1 MNNYLILR
9 SQNSP
14 YNDVTKSSVLS
25 FADMDNNLIFLKG
38 NLIYTATTDNGI
50 VTLKKYN
57 GEDISFAAGS
67 GGGGSDTYWTSGT
80 TGVHSIRANNETMTN
95 AYGDYSVSEG
105 LNTAAIGTGSH
116 AEGGDTQ
123 AIGDYSH
130 AEGESTIASG
140 TTSHAEGIGT
150 QALGEHSHTEGAGTI
165 ASGSA
170 AHAEG
175 MQTIATFDAAH
186 AEGHGTQAIN
196 YTTHAEGF
204 QTIASGDTSH
214 AEGDSTQANGPVSH
228 AEGYS
233 TEANG
238 LFSHAEGAGTIAA
251 EVGSHAE
258 GLQTIAGGPYSHSEG
273 YATTA
278 ISNASHVE
286 GRETKAGFRA
296 FEIVSIIGNTLE
308 INTYNVNLSSNF
320 QSGVVFTSLNG
331 NIVSYT
337 YNPSLN
343 DFDNGY
349 TYVTLDSTP
358 SGIDLFVAD
367 SLDLNN
373 SLAVLVFGHQ
383 SHAENYGTF
392 ALGENSHAEGYGVF
406 ARGESSHA
414 GGFSDNG
421 AVNYLVAGGKA
432 SFSHFYLSSAPL
444 YGFGDYGALAN
455 YSTVLGGQDHY
466 LSPTSESSTIIG
478 GFSNV
483 VYNTNVNSG
492 IFAGNANLAIDSNNS
507 TIIGGD
513 ANGLVRAD
521 DSVVAGGYNNLID
534 GFHYN
539 GPAYGFIGG
548 GLNNKIQTGGGPTAE
563 ASAIIGGDSN
573 TIKHNNQY
581 NGIYN
586 SYNSILDGQDT
597 STILGGYNSV
607 IIDYNNG
614 LQAHNNAIINAG
626 DSSINTFGGSHANIM
641 GGSNNSINQNV
652 DGVNQPNFTSILNG
666 YGNQIYDSDTAVIFN
681 GFQNLITAN
690 SKQSSIIN
698 GQNQSIT
705 SSQFSAILGGNDNE
719 MTDSDGSA
727 LIGGSGNRILS
738 DGNPAFTRY
747 YNAILGGT
755 GNTINNSELSFI
767 MGGYQNVIPYGTVG
781 SVILGGDSITATTNN
796 TVFVQRLNIKYAQ
809 NDNLTTKLLTIDSN
823 GLIKYRDVSSIS
835 GGTGGSGGTTVDLYW
850 ASGTTGTNSLKRN
863 NGSTTDATANYAL
876 AEGFNTLA
884 SGIYSH
890 AEGNATESRAQS
902 SHAQNEGTLAKGNYS
917 HAGGYNS
924 TASGSTSFVHS
935 YQSTAFGDRTVVLGG
950 SNIAGNNS
958 DTVYVP
964 YLNIQSATTDN
975 TLTSFLVK
983 NGDGSIK
990 TRQLA
995 SLYSAVTSMY
1005 VGSLTASTYYNLPVD
1020 TLSQVLASGN
1030 TTGANNIIVNNG
1042 NGLRTADNSSI
1053 LTLNNTFIQ
1062 LTSDDLANNIGS
1074 INVEGGDV
1082 VTFSQ
1087 DATGIYTEIA
1097 TSAAGSGGNS
1107 LTVSSGANSTLLF
1120 QNDKKIEVTNSNS
1133 LTPGI
1138 QYAADYSIN
1147 FKNNT
1152 LVTRKFVESGM
1163 SGLTVNGSLSAT
1175 TYLGLPK
1182 DIRVTGGTYNAGTT
1196 TFTNNTGGTFNV
1208 TGYYT
1213 GTSSSDT
1220 YVTGF
1225 TYSNNVLTVKQN
1237 QGQADLTATI
1247 NTMTG
1252 LTVNGNFTYTGQSN
1266 NPVYVAGTV
1275 TSTHIPNWNN
1285 SNIQTVTLS
1294 AATTNISGGTNIA
1307 NGAVYTM
1314 ILKQNATGSRVVNW
1328 ASQYKWQS
1336 GIAPVLTS
1344 TANGVDILT
1353 FISDGT
1359 NLYGLIAKDFR

>member
-67 GGGGSDTYWTSGT
+67 GGGSDTYWTSGT

-150 QALGEHSHTEGAGTI
+150 QALGEHSHAEGSSSI
-165 ASGSA
+165 ASGNA

-175 MQTIATFDAAH
+175 LQTQATFDGSH
-186 AEGHGTQAIN
+186 AEGYGTQAIN
-196 YTTHAEGF
+196 YTTHAEGY

-228 AEGYS
+228 AEGYA

-238 LFSHAEGAGTIAA
+238 LFSHAEGAGTVASQIT
-251 EVGSHAE
+251 SHAE
-258 GLQTIAGGPYSHSEG
+258 GLQTIAGGLYSHSEG
-273 YATTA
+273 YSTTA

-331 NIVSYT
+331 NVVSYT

-373 SLAVLVFGHQ
+373 SLAVHVIGHQ

-406 ARGESSHA
+406 ARGDSSHA

-455 YSTVLGGQDHY
+455 YSAVLGGQDHY
-466 LSPTSESSTIIG
+466 LSPTSESSSIIG
-478 GFSNV
+478 GFSHV
-483 VYNTNVNSG
+483 IYETNINSG
-492 IFAGNANLAIDSNNS
+492 IFGGNANVSVGTTNGV
-507 TIIGGD
+507 IIGGD
-513 ANGLVRAD
+513 ANGLVRGD
-521 DSVVAGGYNNLID
+521 DSVVVGGYNNLID
-534 GFHYN
+534 GFNYN

-563 ASAIIGGDSN
+563 ASAIIGGGSN
-573 TIKHNNQY
+573 TIRHNNQY

-614 LQAHNNAIINAG
+614 LAAHNNAIINAG

-666 YGNQIYDSDTAVIFN
+666 YGNQIYDSDTAVILN
-681 GFQNLITAN
+681 GFQNTISVG

-698 GQNQSIT
+698 GQNHSII
-705 SSQFSAILGGNDNE
+705 SSKFSSILGGNQNQ

-727 LIGGSGNRILS
+727 LIGGSGNIILS

-809 NDNLTTKLLTIDSN
+809 NDNLTTKLLTIDNN

-835 GGTGGSGGTTVDLYW
+835 GGTGGSGTTVDLYW
-850 ASGTTGTNSLKRN
+850 ASGSTGTYSIKAN

-876 AEGFNTLA
+876 SEGFNTLA

-890 AEGNATESRAQS
+890 AEGNNTESRAQS

-935 YQSTAFGDRTVVLGG
+935 YQSTAIGDRTVVLGG

-964 YLNIQSATTDN
+964 YLNIQSATTDS
-975 TLTSFLVK
+975 TLTTILVR
-983 NGDGSIK
+983 NGDGSVK
-990 TRQLA
+990 TRE
-995 SLYSAVTSMY
+995 
-1005 VGSLTASTYYNLPVD
+1005 LP
-1020 TLSQVLASGN
+1020 QE
-1030 TTGANNIIVNNG
+1030 
-1042 NGLRTADNSSI
+1042 I
-1053 LTLNNTFIQ
+1053 L
-1062 LTSDDLANNIGS
+1062 
-1074 INVEGGDV
+1074 
-1082 VTFSQ
+1082 
-1087 DATGIYTEIA
+1087 
-1097 TSAAGSGGNS
+1097 
-1107 LTVSSGANSTLLF
+1107 
-1120 QNDKKIEVTNSNS
+1120 
-1133 LTPGI
+1133 
-1138 QYAADYSIN
+1138 
-1147 FKNNT
+1147 
-1152 LVTRKFVESGM
+1152 
-1163 SGLTVNGSLSAT
+1163 
-1175 TYLGLPK
+1175 
-1182 DIRVTGGTYNAGTT
+1182 VTGGTYSNGTTIFKNNTGGTFSVSGYYTGATDVFVTGGTYVAGTT

-1213 GTSSSDT
+1213 GATDVFVTGGT
-1220 YVTGF
+1220 YVAGTTTFTNNTGGTFSVSGYSTGNGVSVTGF
-1225 TYSNNVLTVKQN
+1225 TYSNNNLTIKQSS
-1237 QGQADLTATI
+1237 GDLNVVV

-1252 LTVNGNFTYTGQSN
+1252 LTINGNFTYTGQSN
-1266 NPVYVAGTV
+1266 NPVYTAGTV